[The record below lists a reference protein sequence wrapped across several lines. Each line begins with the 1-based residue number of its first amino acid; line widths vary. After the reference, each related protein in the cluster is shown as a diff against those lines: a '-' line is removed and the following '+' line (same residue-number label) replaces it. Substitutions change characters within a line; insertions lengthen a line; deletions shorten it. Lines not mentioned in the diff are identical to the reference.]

1 MPSPLKDHPLNSKG
15 GVPMFLQQLVNGVSI
30 GLMYSLIAIGF
41 SMVYGIL
48 KIVNFAHGSIFM
60 VGAFLGLILKRAGR
74 PYYLAFPL
82 AAVLTACVGM
92 AIERLAYRPIR
103 GAARSSALI
112 SACGAAIV
120 LDNTAQVL
128 FGTATE
134 PYGIGIRSFDF
145 GAITLAN
152 IQIYMLLISAVLL
165 ALVFVLVYKTKL
177 GIAMRATS
185 HSNEIALLMG
195 INTNFIISMTFAI
208 GSILACVAG
217 ILVGIYYDAVV
228 ATMGYGYG
236 IKAFAA
242 AVLGGIGNLP
252 GAMLGGISI
261 GIIETLGTAYLS
273 SGYRNAFAYG
283 IMIIVL
289 IFRPSGILGKNTREK
304 V

>member
-1 MPSPLKDHPLNSKG
+1 
-15 GVPMFLQQLVNGVSI
+15 MFLQQIVNGVSM

-48 KIVNFAHGSIFM
+48 RIVNFAHGSIFM
-60 VGAFLGLILKRAGR
+60 IGTFFGLVLIRVGL
-74 PYYLAFPL
+74 PYYIAFPL

-92 AIERLAYRPIR
+92 LVERLAYRPIR

-112 SACGAAIV
+112 SACGASII
-120 LDNTAQVL
+120 LDNSAQVI

-134 PYGIGIRSFDF
+134 PYGINIRTFDC
-145 GAITLAN
+145 GKITLTD
-152 IQIYMLLISAVLL
+152 IQIYMLVISIVLL
-165 ALVFVLVYKTKL
+165 SLVFLLVYKTKL
-177 GIAMRATS
+177 GVAMRATS
-185 HSNEIALLMG
+185 HSNDIALLMG
-195 INTNFIISMTFAI
+195 INTNLVISSTFAI
-208 GSILACVAG
+208 GSVLACVAG

-252 GAMLGGISI
+252 GAMLGGIVI
-261 GIIETLGTAYLS
+261 GLIEILGTAYIS

-289 IFRPSGILGKNTREK
+289 IFKPNGILGKNVREK

>member
-1 MPSPLKDHPLNSKG
+1 
-15 GVPMFLQQLVNGVSI
+15 MFLQQLVNGLSI
-30 GLMYSLIAIGF
+30 GFMYALIAIGF

-48 KIVNFAHGSIFM
+48 RIVNFAHGSIFM
-60 VGAFLGLILKRAGR
+60 IGAFLGLVLARAGL
-74 PYYLAFPL
+74 PCVVAFPL
-82 AAVLTACVGM
+82 AALLTAVVGM
-92 AIERLAYRPIR
+92 SIERFAYRPIR

-112 SACGAAIV
+112 SACGASIV
-120 LDNTAQVL
+120 LDNLAQVI

-134 PYGIGIRSFDF
+134 PYRFTIRTFDL
-145 GAITLAN
+145 GKITLTD
-152 IQIYMLLISAVLL
+152 IQIYMLVISVILL
-165 ALVFVLVYKTKL
+165 SLVFLLVYKTRL
-177 GIAMRATS
+177 GVAMRATS
-185 HSNEIALLMG
+185 HSNDTALLMG
-195 INTNFIISMTFAI
+195 INTNFVISATFAI

-217 ILVGIYYDAVV
+217 ILIGIYFDAVV

-252 GAMLGGISI
+252 GAMLGGMLI
-261 GIIETLGTAYLS
+261 GVIETLGTAYIS

-289 IFRPSGILGKNTREK
+289 VFKPSGILGKNTRDK